1 MADRV
6 DATITIGGPVPADRL
21 EDLLDAIE
29 ADHLGSDWEERFASR
44 DDLLAFLQEGAE
56 GVTLY
61 GREVASGEFVDL
73 QALCHELGLSY
84 VLTYDGY
91 GGQWGPARRIWR
103 PGGAGDGTTCSLN
116 ADGGFAC
123 VTADDIRFL
132 ALPDVEAILQHL
144 QLFND
149 PHVPPLEIVG
159 GAAGA

>member
-44 DDLLAFLQEGAE
+44 DDLRAFLQDGAE

-61 GREVASGEFVDL
+61 GREVASGEFVEL
-73 QALCHELGLSY
+73 QAFCLEVGLTH

-103 PGGAGDGTTCSLN
+103 PGDPGDGLTCSLN

-123 VTADDIRFL
+123 VTSDDIRHLEL
-132 ALPDVEAILQHL
+132 ADMEAVLQHL
-144 QLFND
+144 ELFND
-149 PHVPPLEIVG
+149 PHVPPLEISRD
-159 GAAGA
+159 AGHP